1 MLAGIEGGGKE
12 GKFLLLSPAC
22 SPCQERLAASVP
34 SEHLMPASAAASCA
48 GGHRLSPAPSQTAS
62 QSQGRSTSLRMA
74 FSGTFSIR
82 LAASGFHRSSWALYL
97 SPQAAG
103 APQAPPLLRSVE
115 FSLLTRLQSPGTAN
129 NFLC

>member
-48 GGHRLSPAPSQTAS
+48 GGHRLSPAPSQSDSVTAPREKHLPTDGFLWHLLNPLGS
-62 QSQGRSTSLRMA
+62 QRIPPVFLGALSQP
-74 FSGTFSIR
+74 SGSGGASGAA
-82 LAASGFHRSSWALYL
+82 LAA
-97 SPQAAG
+97 
-103 APQAPPLLRSVE
+103 LRRI
-115 FSLLTRLQSPGTAN
+115 LLTH
-129 NFLC
+129 